1 MGGTNIFKV
10 LADGQRREILMMLKD
25 GRLKRRRD
33 FREIADYPSGTFL
46 SFEIIK
52 RC

>member
-25 GRLKRRRD
+25 GRLNAGD